1 MRGLRTLTVQML
13 SITEL
18 DHMKQES
25 KKQHGSSVKTVANY
39 QGYVTRGKQW
49 LEDIVKGSQNQNIF
63 DCPRGT
69 PESGDKGKWKWTKYD
84 LVHAFDPEP
93 TRASPWALAS
103 FLTFKC
109 FQENRGASTADGV
122 HAAFKKYWDNS

>member
-1 MRGLRTLTVQML
+1 MRGLRAATVQML

-18 DHMKQES
+18 DRIKQES
-25 KKQHGSSVKTVANY
+25 KKQHGSSAKTVVNY
-39 QGYVTRGKQW
+39 HGYIARGKQW
-49 LEDIVKGSQNQNIF
+49 LEEVLKGSQNQNVF

-69 PESGDKGKWKWTKYD
+69 PESGVNGKWKWTTDD
-84 LVHAFDPEP
+84 LVHAFDSKP
-93 TRASPWALAS
+93 TRASPWALAG

-122 HAAFKKYWDNS
+122 HAAFKKYWDDS